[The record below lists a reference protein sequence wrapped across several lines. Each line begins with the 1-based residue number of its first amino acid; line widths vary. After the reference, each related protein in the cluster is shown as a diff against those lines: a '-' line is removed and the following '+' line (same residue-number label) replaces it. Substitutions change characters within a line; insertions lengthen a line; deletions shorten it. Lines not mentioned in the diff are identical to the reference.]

1 MTFKNAAA
9 LKKFLLWASQQ
20 NTFSTLEIDGVKV
33 TFREPESPSL
43 PANESP
49 DVSEEN
55 YRDMLFYSGTRL

>member
-20 NTFSTLEIDGVKV
+20 NKFSTLEIDGVKV
-33 TFREPESPSL
+33 TFREPDPLL
-43 PANESP
+43 PLDTNVATE
-49 DVSEEN
+49 SEEN